1 MMMRSLIQRIR
12 SLLRLPSASPM
23 DLSASETATLTAQI
37 ASTQQVEF
45 DCEETYRLLDQFA
58 EAVWRGEQTE
68 PWIPMIR
75 AHLERCQDCQAE
87 FEALLEILET
97 SGR

>member
-1 MMMRSLIQRIR
+1 MKN
-12 SLLRLPSASPM
+12 LLRRILSTLGLRNRMPLSLANSEMAALAS
-23 DLSASETATLTAQI
+23 QI

-45 DCEETYRLLDQFA
+45 DCEDTYRLLDQFA

-68 PWIPMIR
+68 PWIPLIR
-75 AHLERCQDCQAE
+75 AHLERCQDCRAE

-97 SGR
+97 SDR